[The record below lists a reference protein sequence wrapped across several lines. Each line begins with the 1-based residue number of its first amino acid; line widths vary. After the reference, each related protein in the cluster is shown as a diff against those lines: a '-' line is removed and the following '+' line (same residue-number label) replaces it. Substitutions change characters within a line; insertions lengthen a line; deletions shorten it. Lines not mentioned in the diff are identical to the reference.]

1 MKTFKFTIDTNKY
14 EVAVNGVENDVVNL
28 TLNGKDYAVAI
39 EREKEEAAPVAA
51 SVPKTFSK
59 EEAPAAPKS
68 RAVLSPLP
76 GTILRV
82 VAKAGQTV
90 KRGDTIV
97 VLESM
102 KMENN
107 VMAEKNGV
115 IKAIHVQVGQNIMQG
130 DALFD
135 LEAV

>member
-14 EVAVNGVENDVVNL
+14 EVAVNSVENDVVNL

-39 EREKEEAAPVAA
+39 EREKEEETTIAPL
-51 SVPKTFSK
+51 KTFSK
-59 EEAPAAPKS
+59 DEAEAAPKS
-68 RAVLSPLP
+68 KAVPSPLP
-76 GTILRV
+76 GTILQV
-82 VAKAGQTV
+82 VAQAGQTV

-107 VMAEKNGV
+107 IMAEKNGV
-115 IKAIHVQVGQNIMQG
+115 IRAIHVEVGQNIMQG
-130 DALFD
+130 DPLFD
-135 LEAV
+135 LETV